1 MRPSCSKPELMAI
14 ACIFGRDCRGAALY
28 SVPLGFPAQ
37 SPAAS
42 RMILFRNLAI
52 ARGPRVLFDRASL
65 TLERGWK
72 IGLVGANGSGKS
84 SLLSLMAGELTPDR
98 GECEIQPGTRIAWI
112 EQVAPALD
120 QPVLEYLLDAD
131 TELRAAETA
140 IREAEEAHHDEDDG
154 HALALAHERFAHAD
168 GYTARARAAALL
180 SGLGFPP
187 DAAGRAV
194 KVFSGGYRMRLN
206 LGRAL
211 MSPSDLL
218 LLDEPTNHLDIDT
231 LLWLENWLRS
241 YPGTLLVVSHDRD
254 FLDRV
259 TDRTLAILPGGESGS
274 MRLYTGNYSSYEQQ
288 RASELIQQAA
298 FAARQERE
306 IKRIEGFVSRFK
318 AKASKARQ
326 AQSRMKQLEKMEKV
340 APVYAADT
348 FHFVFEEPE
357 RQPERIVTLEEASV
371 GYGDRVVLSNIS
383 MSLTRNDRIAVIG
396 ANGAGKTTLVRLLA
410 GELEPTSGRR
420 TTGRDIVIG
429 YFAQHQIET
438 LRADETPLGMMTR
451 LFRGDRE
458 QHLRDFLGGFGFAG
472 EAAQRPI
479 GPLSGGE
486 KSRLA
491 LAALVR
497 RRPNLLLLDEPTNHL
512 DLEMRRSLSMA
523 LQSYEGAL
531 IIVSHDRHLL
541 STCADRIVVVADGK
555 ISDFDGDL
563 EDYRKARLK
572 TERASRD
579 ETPKTS
585 RKDER
590 RADAAARKAA
600 SDAVRSQIKPLE
612 KKLAAI
618 EARVAKL
625 TREAASAHAALADQ
639 SIYEDSQRDRL
650 KGLIEAEARL
660 KSELAAAEDDW
671 LHTSARIEALRAEAR
686 EGAGET
692 V

>member
-1 MRPSCSKPELMAI
+1 
-14 ACIFGRDCRGAALY
+14 
-28 SVPLGFPAQ
+28 
-37 SPAAS
+37 
-42 RMILFRNLAI
+42 MILFRNLAI
-52 ARGPRVLFDRASL
+52 ARGPRTLFDKASL

-72 IGLVGANGSGKS
+72 VGLVGANGSGKS
-84 SLLSLMAGELTPDR
+84 SLLSLMAGEITPDR
-98 GECEIQPGTRIAWI
+98 GECEIQPGTRLAWI
-112 EQVAPALD
+112 EQVAPALE

-131 TELRAAETA
+131 IELRAAEAA
-140 IREAEEAHHDEDDG
+140 IAEAEAAHHDEDDG

-180 SGLGFPP
+180 AGLGFPP
-187 DAAGRAV
+187 DAATRAV
-194 KVFSGGYRMRLN
+194 KEFSGGYRMRLN

-231 LLWLENWLRS
+231 VLWLENWLRA
-241 YPGTLLVVSHDRD
+241 YPGTLLMVSHDRD

-259 TDRTLAILPGGESGS
+259 TERTLAILPGGDAGS
-274 MRLYTGNYSSYEQQ
+274 MRLYTGNYSSYELQ

-298 FAARQERE
+298 FATRQERE

-348 FHFVFEEPE
+348 FHFEFAEPD
-357 RQPERIVTLEEASV
+357 RQPERIVSLEEVSI
-371 GYGDRVVLSNIS
+371 GYGERTVLSNVS
-383 MSLTRNDRIAVIG
+383 MTLTRNDRIAVIG
-396 ANGAGKTTLVRLLA
+396 ANGAGKTTLVRMLA
-410 GELEPTSGRR
+410 GEIDPTGGRR

-438 LRADETPLGMMTR
+438 LRHDETPLAMMTR

-497 RRPNLLLLDEPTNHL
+497 RKPNLLLLDEPTNHL

-523 LQSYEGAL
+523 LQTYEGAL

-541 STCADRIVVVADGK
+541 STCADRIIVVCDGGLA
-555 ISDFDGDL
+555 DFDGDL

-572 TERASRD
+572 TERATRD
-579 ETPKTS
+579 DTPKTS
-585 RKDER
+585 RRDER
-590 RADAAARKAA
+590 RADAAARSAA
-600 SDAVRSQIKPLE
+600 RDAVRAQLKPLE
-612 KKLAAI
+612 KTLAGI
-618 EARVAKL
+618 ESRVANL
-625 TREAASAHAALADQ
+625 AREAETARAALAD
-639 SIYEDSQRDRL
+639 SAIYEDAQRERL
-650 KGLIEAEARL
+650 KQLMQNEARL
-660 KSELAAAEDDW
+660 KAELGRAEDDW
-671 LHTSARIEALRAEAR
+671 LHTTAKIEALKAQSAET
-686 EGAGET
+686 AGET
-692 V
+692 VS

>member
-1 MRPSCSKPELMAI
+1 
-14 ACIFGRDCRGAALY
+14 
-28 SVPLGFPAQ
+28 
-37 SPAAS
+37 
-42 RMILFRNLAI
+42 MILFRNLAI

-98 GECEIQPGTRIAWI
+98 GECEIQPGTRVAWI
-112 EQVAPALD
+112 EQVAPALE

-131 TELRAAETA
+131 LELRAAEAA
-140 IREAEEAHHDEDDG
+140 IREAEEAHDDEDDG
-154 HALALAHERFAHAD
+154 HALALAHEGFAHAD
-168 GYTARARAAALL
+168 GYTARARAASLL
-180 SGLGFPP
+180 AGLGFPP
-187 DAAGRAV
+187 DAAQRAV
-194 KVFSGGYRMRLN
+194 KEFSGGYRMRLN

-231 LLWLENWLRS
+231 MLWLENWLRS

-254 FLDRV
+254 FLDRIS
-259 TDRTLAILPGGESGS
+259 DRILAILPGGARDEIRGS

-298 FAARQERE
+298 FATRQERE

-340 APVYAADT
+340 APIYAADT
-348 FHFVFEEPE
+348 FHFEFEQPE
-357 RQPERIVTLEEASV
+357 RQPERIVTLEEASI
-371 GYGDRVVLSNIS
+371 GYGDRKVLSGIS

-410 GELEPTSGRR
+410 GELAPTDGRR
-420 TTGRDIVIG
+420 TTGRDIVVG

-438 LRADETPLGMMTR
+438 LRADETPLQMMTR
-451 LFRGDRE
+451 LFRSDRE

-497 RRPNLLLLDEPTNHL
+497 RKPNLLLLDEPTNHL

-541 STCADRIVVVADGK
+541 STCADRIIVVADGQLT
-555 ISDFDGDL
+555 DFDGDL

-572 TERASRD
+572 TEKTRRED
-579 ETPKTS
+579 TPKAT

-590 RADAAARKAA
+590 RADAEARKSAA
-600 SDAVRSQIKPLE
+600 EAVRTQTKRIE
-612 KKLAAI
+612 KSLAAI
-618 EARVAKL
+618 ESRVAKL
-625 TREAASAHAALADQ
+625 GREYETAKAALAD
-639 SIYEDSQRDRL
+639 STVYEESQRERL
-650 KGLIEAEARL
+650 KQVIDVEARL
-660 KSELAAAEDDW
+660 KSELAQAEDDW
-671 LHTSARIEALRAEAR
+671 LHASARIEALRAEAR
-686 EGAGET
+686 EAAGET
-692 V
+692 VS

>member
-1 MRPSCSKPELMAI
+1 
-14 ACIFGRDCRGAALY
+14 
-28 SVPLGFPAQ
+28 
-37 SPAAS
+37 
-42 RMILFRNLAI
+42 MILFRNLAI
-52 ARGPRVLFDRASL
+52 ARGPRTLFDRASL

-72 IGLVGANGSGKS
+72 IGLVGANGCGKS
-84 SLLSLMAGELTPDR
+84 SLLSLMAGELTSDR
-98 GECEIQPGTRIAWI
+98 GECEIQPGTRMAWI

-120 QPVLEYLLDAD
+120 QPVIEYLMDAD
-131 TELRAAETA
+131 VDLRAAEA
-140 IREAEEAHHDEDDG
+140 AMAEAEAAHYDEDDG
-154 HALALAHERFAHAD
+154 HALALAHERYAHVD

-180 SGLGFPP
+180 AGLGFPP
-187 DAAGRAV
+187 DAGARAV
-194 KVFSGGYRMRLN
+194 KEFSGGYRMRLN

-231 LLWLENWLRS
+231 VLWLETWLRS
-241 YPGTLLVVSHDRD
+241 YPGTLLIVSHDRD

-259 TDRTLAILPGGESGS
+259 IDRTLAILPGAEAGS

-298 FAARQERE
+298 FASRQDRE

-318 AKASKARQ
+318 AKASKAKQ
-326 AQSRMKQLEKMEKV
+326 AQSRMKQLEKMERV

-348 FHFVFEEPE
+348 FHFQFEEPE
-357 RQPERIVTLEEASV
+357 RQPERIVSLEEVSL
-371 GYGDRVVLSNIS
+371 GYGERTILSNIS
-383 MSLTRNDRIAVIG
+383 MTLTRNDRIAVIG
-396 ANGAGKTTLVRLLA
+396 ANGAGKTTLVRMLA
-410 GELEPTSGRR
+410 GEIEPTGGRR
-420 TTGRDIVIG
+420 STGRDIVIG

-438 LRADETPLGMMTR
+438 LRHDETPLAMMTR

-541 STCADRIVVVADGK
+541 STCADRIIVVSDGGLA
-555 ISDFDGDL
+555 DFDGDL
-563 EDYRKARLK
+563 EDYRKMRLK
-572 TERASRD
+572 TEKTKRD
-579 ETPKTS
+579 DGPKTT

-590 RADAAARKAA
+590 RADAEARN
-600 SDAVRSQIKPLE
+600 SSREAVRTQLKPLE
-612 KKLAAI
+612 KQLATI
-618 EARVAKL
+618 ESRVAKL
-625 TREAASAHAALADQ
+625 GKEAEAARNALADPG
-639 SIYEDSQRDRL
+639 IYDDAQRDRL
-650 KGLIEAEARL
+650 KQLMAADARL
-660 KSELAAAEDDW
+660 KADLAQAEDDW
-671 LHTSARIEALRAEAR
+671 LHISAKIEALKAE
-686 EGAGET
+686 ET
-692 V
+692 VS

>member
-1 MRPSCSKPELMAI
+1 
-14 ACIFGRDCRGAALY
+14 
-28 SVPLGFPAQ
+28 
-37 SPAAS
+37 
-42 RMILFRNLAI
+42 MILFRNLAV
-52 ARGPRVLFDRASL
+52 ARGPRTLFDRASM
-65 TLERGWK
+65 TLERSWK
-72 IGLVGANGSGKS
+72 IGLVGANGCGKS
-84 SLLSLMAGELTPDR
+84 SLLSMMAGELTADR
-98 GECEIQPGTRIAWI
+98 GECEIQPGTRLAWI

-131 TELRAAETA
+131 TDLRAAEA
-140 IREAEEAHHDEDDG
+140 EIAAAEAAHHDDDDG
-154 HALALAHERFAHAD
+154 HALAHAHERFAHVD

-180 SGLGFPP
+180 AGLGFPP
-187 DAAGRAV
+187 DAGERAV
-194 KVFSGGYRMRLN
+194 KEFSGGYRMRLN

-231 LLWLENWLRS
+231 VLWLENWLRS

-254 FLDRV
+254 FLDRIC
-259 TDRTLAILPGGESGS
+259 DRILAILPGAEAGS

-298 FAARQERE
+298 FATRQDRE
-306 IKRIEGFVSRFK
+306 IKRIESFVSRFK

-340 APVYAADT
+340 APIYAADT
-348 FHFVFEEPE
+348 FHFEFEEPE
-357 RQPERIVTLEEASV
+357 RQPERIVSLEEVSV
-371 GYGDRVVLSNIS
+371 GYGDRTILSNVS
-383 MSLTRNDRIAVIG
+383 MTLTRNDRIAVIG
-396 ANGAGKTTLVRLLA
+396 ANGAGKTTLVRMLA
-410 GELEPTSGRR
+410 GEIEPSGGRR
-420 TTGRDIVIG
+420 STGRDIVVG

-438 LRADETPLGMMTR
+438 LRHDETPLAMMTR
-451 LFRGDRE
+451 LFRADRE

-541 STCADRIVVVADGK
+541 STCADRIIVVSDGGLT
-555 ISDFDGDL
+555 DFDGDL

-572 TERASRD
+572 TERTKRD
-579 ETPKTS
+579 AAPKTS

-590 RADAAARKAA
+590 RADADARNAARE
-600 SDAVRSQIKPLE
+600 AVRAQLKPLE
-612 KKLAAI
+612 KQLAAI
-618 EARVAKL
+618 ESRVAKL
-625 TREAASAHAALADQ
+625 GKEANAAHAALADPGL
-639 SIYEDSQRDRL
+639 YEESQRERMKQLVAADAKL
-650 KGLIEAEARL
+650 KA
-660 KSELAAAEDDW
+660 ELARAEDDW
-671 LHTSARIEALRAEAR
+671 LHASAKIEALRAESS
-686 EGAGET
+686 ESAGEA
-692 V
+692 VN

>member
-1 MRPSCSKPELMAI
+1 
-14 ACIFGRDCRGAALY
+14 
-28 SVPLGFPAQ
+28 
-37 SPAAS
+37 
-42 RMILFRNLAI
+42 MILFRNLAI

-98 GECEIQPGTRIAWI
+98 GECEIQPRTRIAWI
-112 EQVAPALD
+112 EQVAPALE

-131 TELRAAETA
+131 IELRAAEAA
-140 IREAEEAHHDEDDG
+140 IRGAEEAHDEDDDG
-154 HALALAHERFAHAD
+154 HALALAHERFAHAE
-168 GYTARARAAALL
+168 GYTARARAASLL
-180 SGLGFPP
+180 AGLGFPP
-187 DAAGRAV
+187 DAAQRAV
-194 KVFSGGYRMRLN
+194 KEFSGGYRMRLN

-231 LLWLENWLRS
+231 VLWLENWLRS

-254 FLDRV
+254 FLDRIS
-259 TDRTLAILPGGESGS
+259 DRILAILPGGEMGS
-274 MRLYTGNYSSYEQQ
+274 MRLYTGKYSSYEQQ

-298 FAARQERE
+298 FATRQERE

-340 APVYAADT
+340 APIYAADT
-348 FHFVFEEPE
+348 FHFKFEQPE
-357 RQPERIVTLEEASV
+357 RQPERIVTLEEASI
-371 GYGDRVVLSNIS
+371 GYGERTVLSGIS
-383 MSLTRNDRIAVIG
+383 MSLTPNDRIAIIG

-410 GELEPTSGRR
+410 GELAPTGGRR
-420 TTGRDIVIG
+420 TTGRDIVVG

-438 LRADETPLGMMTR
+438 LRADETPLQMMTR
-451 LFRGDRE
+451 LFRSDRE

-472 EAAQRPI
+472 EASQRPI

-497 RRPNLLLLDEPTNHL
+497 RKPNLLLLDEPTNHL

-541 STCADRIVVVADGK
+541 STCADRIIVVADGQLT
-555 ISDFDGDL
+555 DFDGDL

-572 TERASRD
+572 TEKTRRED
-579 ETPKTS
+579 TPKAT

-590 RADAAARKAA
+590 RADAEARKSAT
-600 SDAVRSQIKPLE
+600 DAVRTQIKRLE
-612 KKLAAI
+612 KSLATI
-618 EARVAKL
+618 ESKVAKL
-625 TREAASAHAALADQ
+625 GREYETAKAALAD
-639 SIYEDSQRDRL
+639 STVYEESQRERL
-650 KGLIEAEARL
+650 KQVIEVEARL
-660 KSELAAAEDDW
+660 KSELAQAEEDW
-671 LHTSARIEALRAEAR
+671 LHASARIEALRSEAR
-686 EGAGET
+686 EAAGET
-692 V
+692 VD

>member
-1 MRPSCSKPELMAI
+1 
-14 ACIFGRDCRGAALY
+14 
-28 SVPLGFPAQ
+28 
-37 SPAAS
+37 
-42 RMILFRNLAI
+42 MILFRNLSI
-52 ARGPRVLFDRASL
+52 ARGPRTLFDRASL

-72 IGLVGANGSGKS
+72 IGLVGANGCGKS
-84 SLLSLMAGELTPDR
+84 SLLSLMAGEITADR
-98 GECEIQPGTRIAWI
+98 GDCEIQPGTRLAWI
-112 EQVAPALD
+112 EQVAPALE

-131 TELRAAETA
+131 TELRAAEAA
-140 IREAEEAHHDEDDG
+140 IAEAEDAHHDADDG

-180 SGLGFPP
+180 AGLGFPQ
-187 DAAGRAV
+187 DAGARAV
-194 KVFSGGYRMRLN
+194 KEFSGGYRMRLN

-231 LLWLENWLRS
+231 VLWLENWLRG

-254 FLDRV
+254 FLDRII
-259 TDRTLAILPGGESGS
+259 DRTLAILPGGEAGS

-298 FAARQERE
+298 FATRQERE
-306 IKRIEGFVSRFK
+306 IKRIESFVSRFK

-340 APVYAADT
+340 APIYAADT
-348 FHFVFEEPE
+348 FHFEFEEPE
-357 RQPERIVTLEEASV
+357 RQPERIVTLEEVSV
-371 GYGDRVVLSNIS
+371 GYGERVVLSNIS
-383 MSLTRNDRIAVIG
+383 MTLTKSDRIAMIG
-396 ANGAGKTTLVRLLA
+396 ANGAGKTTLVRMLA
-410 GELEPTSGRR
+410 GELEPTAGRR
-420 TTGRDIVIG
+420 TTGRDIVVG

-438 LRADETPLGMMTR
+438 LRADETPLAMMTR
-451 LFRGDRE
+451 LFRSERE

-497 RRPNLLLLDEPTNHL
+497 RKPNLLLLDEPTNHL

-531 IIVSHDRHLL
+531 IIVSHDRHLI
-541 STCADRIVVVADGK
+541 STCADRIIVVGDGALT
-555 ISDFDGDL
+555 DFDGDL

-572 TERASRD
+572 TERVQREDAPR
-579 ETPKTS
+579 TS

-590 RADAAARKAA
+590 RADAQARSATR
-600 SDAVRSQIKPLE
+600 DAVRTRLKPLE
-612 KKLAAI
+612 KQLATL
-618 EARVAKL
+618 ESRVAKL
-625 TREAASAHAALADQ
+625 TQNAEAARGALADP
-639 SIYEDSQRDRL
+639 SIYADDRRDHVKDLTLAESRLRAELSQ
-650 KGLIEAEARL
+650 AE
-660 KSELAAAEDDW
+660 EDW
-671 LHTSARIEALRAEAR
+671 LHLSAKIEALR
-686 EGAGET
+686 GET
-692 V
+692 ADTAD

>member
-1 MRPSCSKPELMAI
+1 
-14 ACIFGRDCRGAALY
+14 
-28 SVPLGFPAQ
+28 
-37 SPAAS
+37 
-42 RMILFRNLAI
+42 MILFRNLAV
-52 ARGPRVLFDRASL
+52 ARGPRTLFDRASL

-84 SLLSLMAGELTPDR
+84 SLLSLMAGEISPDR
-98 GECEIQPGTRIAWI
+98 GECEIQPGTRLAWI

-131 TELRAAETA
+131 TELRATEAE
-140 IREAEEAHHDEDDG
+140 IKEAEEAHHDADDG

-187 DAAGRAV
+187 DAGERAV
-194 KVFSGGYRMRLN
+194 REFSGGYRMRLN

-211 MSPSDLL
+211 MSPSDLM

-231 LLWLENWLRS
+231 VLWLENWLRS

-259 TDRTLAILPGGESGS
+259 TERTLAILPGAESGS

-298 FAARQERE
+298 FATRQERE
-306 IKRIEGFVSRFK
+306 IKRIESFVSRFK

-348 FHFVFEEPE
+348 FHFQFEEPE
-357 RQPERIVTLEEASV
+357 RQPERIVSLEEASI
-371 GYGDRVVLSNIS
+371 GYGERTVLSNVS
-383 MSLTRNDRIAVIG
+383 MTLTRNDRIAVIG
-396 ANGAGKTTLVRLLA
+396 ANGAGKTTLVRMLA
-410 GELEPTSGRR
+410 GELDPTGGRR
-420 TTGRDIVIG
+420 STARDIVIG

-438 LRADETPLGMMTR
+438 LRHDETPLAMMTR
-451 LFRGDRE
+451 LFRADRE

-541 STCADRIVVVADGK
+541 STCADRIIVVADGGLT
-555 ISDFDGDL
+555 DFDGDL
-563 EDYRKARLK
+563 EDYRKARLR

-579 ETPKTS
+579 YTPKTS

-590 RADAAARKAA
+590 RADAAARNAA
-600 SDAVRSQIKPLE
+600 RKAVRTQLKPLE
-612 KKLAAI
+612 KELTRT
-618 EARVAKL
+618 ESRVAKL
-625 TREAASAHAALADQ
+625 TEEAEAARAALAD
-639 SIYEDSQRDRL
+639 SAVYEEAQRERL
-650 KGLIEAEARL
+650 KALLQAEARL
-660 KSELAAAEDDW
+660 KTELAQAEDDW
-671 LHTSARIEALRAEAR
+671 LHTSAKIEALRAQATEA
-686 EGAGET
+686 AGET
-692 V
+692 VS

>member
-1 MRPSCSKPELMAI
+1 
-14 ACIFGRDCRGAALY
+14 
-28 SVPLGFPAQ
+28 
-37 SPAAS
+37 
-42 RMILFRNLAI
+42 MILFRNLAI
-52 ARGPRVLFDRASL
+52 ARGPRTLFDRASM

-84 SLLSLMAGELTPDR
+84 SLLSLMAGELSADR

-112 EQVAPALD
+112 EQVAPALE
-120 QPVLEYLLDAD
+120 QPVLDYLLDAD
-131 TELRAAETA
+131 TELRAAEAA
-140 IREAEEAHHDEDDG
+140 IAEAEAAHHDEDDG
-154 HALALAHERFAHAD
+154 HVLAHAHEQFAHVD
-168 GYTARARAAALL
+168 GYTAPARAAALL
-180 SGLGFPP
+180 AGLGFPP
-187 DAAGRAV
+187 DAGERAV
-194 KVFSGGYRMRLN
+194 KEFSGGFRMRLN

-231 LLWLENWLRS
+231 VLWLENWLRA

-254 FLDRV
+254 FLDRII
-259 TDRTLAILPGGESGS
+259 DRTLAILPGGEAGS
-274 MRLYTGNYSSYEQQ
+274 MRLYTGDYSSYEQQ

-298 FAARQERE
+298 FATRQERE

-340 APVYAADT
+340 APIYAADT
-348 FHFVFEEPE
+348 FHFEFEAPE
-357 RQPERIVTLEEASV
+357 RQPERIVSLEEVSV
-371 GYGDRVVLSNIS
+371 GYGERTILANVS
-383 MSLTRNDRIAVIG
+383 MTLTRNDRIAMIG
-396 ANGAGKTTLVRLLA
+396 ANGAGKTTLVRMLA
-410 GELEPTSGRR
+410 GELAPTDGRR

-438 LRADETPLGMMTR
+438 LRHDETPLAMMTR
-451 LFRGDRE
+451 LFRADRE
-458 QHLRDFLGGFGFAG
+458 QHLRDFLGGFGFSG

-541 STCADRIVVVADGK
+541 STCADRIIVVADGALT
-555 ISDFDGDL
+555 DFDGDL
-563 EDYRKARLK
+563 EDYRKARFK
-572 TERASRD
+572 TERARRD
-579 ETPKTS
+579 DAPKAS
-585 RKDER
+585 RKDAR
-590 RADAAARKAA
+590 RADAEERNAAR
-600 SDAVRSQIKPLE
+600 DAMRAQLKPLE
-612 KKLAAI
+612 KQLAAI
-618 EARVAKL
+618 ESRVAKL
-625 TREAASAHAALADQ
+625 GKEADAARSALADPA
-639 SIYEDSQRDRL
+639 IYAEAQRERL
-650 KGLIEAEARL
+650 KQLMAADARL
-660 KSELAAAEDDW
+660 KADLAQAEDDW
-671 LHTSARIEALRAEAR
+671 LHASAKLEALRE
-686 EGAGET
+686 EVSET
-692 V
+692 APS

>member
-1 MRPSCSKPELMAI
+1 
-14 ACIFGRDCRGAALY
+14 
-28 SVPLGFPAQ
+28 
-37 SPAAS
+37 
-42 RMILFRNLAI
+42 MILFRNLAI
-52 ARGPRVLFDRASL
+52 ARGPRTLFDKASL

-84 SLLSLMAGELTPDR
+84 SLLSLMAGEITPDR
-98 GECEIQPGTRIAWI
+98 GECEIQPGTRLAWI
-112 EQVAPALD
+112 EQVAPALE

-131 TELRAAETA
+131 IELRDAEAAIA
-140 IREAEEAHHDEDDG
+140 GAEAAHHDEDDG

-180 SGLGFPP
+180 AGLGFPP
-187 DAAGRAV
+187 DAAARAV
-194 KVFSGGYRMRLN
+194 KEFSGGYRMRLN

-231 LLWLENWLRS
+231 VLWLENWLRS

-259 TDRTLAILPGGESGS
+259 TERTLAILPGGESGS

-298 FAARQERE
+298 FATRQERE

-348 FHFVFEEPE
+348 FHFEFAEPD
-357 RQPERIVTLEEASV
+357 RQPERIVSLEEVSI
-371 GYGDRVVLSNIS
+371 GYGARTVLSNVS
-383 MSLTRNDRIAVIG
+383 MTLTRNDRIAVIG
-396 ANGAGKTTLVRLLA
+396 ANGAGKTTLVRMLA
-410 GELEPTSGRR
+410 GELEPTGGRR

-438 LRADETPLGMMTR
+438 LRHDETPLAMMTR

-497 RRPNLLLLDEPTNHL
+497 RKPNLLLLDEPTNHL

-523 LQSYEGAL
+523 LQTYEGAL

-541 STCADRIVVVADGK
+541 STCADRIIVVSDGGLA
-555 ISDFDGDL
+555 DFDGDL

-572 TERASRD
+572 TERASRED
-579 ETPKTS
+579 TPKAS

-590 RADAAARKAA
+590 RADAAARSAA
-600 SDAVRSQIKPLE
+600 REAVRAQLRPLE
-612 KKLAAI
+612 KTLAGI
-618 EARVAKL
+618 ESRVAKL
-625 TREAASAHAALADQ
+625 TREAEAARAALAD
-639 SIYEDSQRDRL
+639 SAIYEDSQRERL
-650 KGLIEAEARL
+650 KQATQNEARL
-660 KSELAAAEDDW
+660 KSELAQAEDDW
-671 LHTSARIEALRAEAR
+671 LHTTAKIEALKAQSTET
-686 EGAGET
+686 AGET
-692 V
+692 VN

>member
-1 MRPSCSKPELMAI
+1 
-14 ACIFGRDCRGAALY
+14 
-28 SVPLGFPAQ
+28 
-37 SPAAS
+37 
-42 RMILFRNLAI
+42 MILFRNLAI
-52 ARGPRVLFDRASL
+52 ARGPRTLFDRASL

-98 GECEIQPGTRIAWI
+98 GECEIQPGTRLAWI

-131 TELRAAETA
+131 TGLRASEAA
-140 IREAEEAHHDEDDG
+140 ISEAEAAHHDEDDG

-180 SGLGFPP
+180 AGLGFPP
-187 DAAGRAV
+187 DAGDRAV
-194 KVFSGGYRMRLN
+194 KEFSGGYRMRLN

-231 LLWLENWLRS
+231 VLWLENWLRS

-259 TDRTLAILPGGESGS
+259 TERTLAILPGGTKDEMRGS

-298 FAARQERE
+298 FATRQERE

-348 FHFVFEEPE
+348 FHFEFAEPE
-357 RQPERIVTLEEASV
+357 RQPERIVSLEEVSV
-371 GYGDRVVLSNIS
+371 GYGGRTVLANVS
-383 MSLTRNDRIAVIG
+383 MTLTRNDRIAVIG
-396 ANGAGKTTLVRLLA
+396 ANGTGKTTLVRMLA
-410 GELEPTSGRR
+410 GELAPNGGRR

-438 LRADETPLGMMTR
+438 LRADETPLAMMTR
-451 LFRGDRE
+451 LFRADRE
-458 QHLRDFLGGFGFAG
+458 QHLRDFLGGFGFTG

-531 IIVSHDRHLL
+531 IIVSHDRHLI
-541 STCADRIVVVADGK
+541 STCADRIIVVADG
-555 ISDFDGDL
+555 SLTDFDGDL

-572 TERASRD
+572 TERTKRED
-579 ETPKTS
+579 VPKTS

-590 RADAAARKAA
+590 RADAAARSTARDSIRA
-600 SDAVRSQIKPLE
+600 QIKPLE
-612 KKLAAI
+612 KQLGGI
-618 EARVAKL
+618 ESRVAKL
-625 TREAASAHAALADQ
+625 TREAEAARAELAD
-639 SIYEDSQRDRL
+639 SAIYEEPQRERL
-650 KGLIEAEARL
+650 KQLMQTESRL
-660 KSELAAAEDDW
+660 KTELARAEDDW
-671 LHTSARIEALRAEAR
+671 LHTSAKIEALRDQSAEA
-686 EGAGET
+686 AGET
-692 V
+692 VS

>member
-1 MRPSCSKPELMAI
+1 
-14 ACIFGRDCRGAALY
+14 
-28 SVPLGFPAQ
+28 
-37 SPAAS
+37 
-42 RMILFRNLAI
+42 MILFRNLAI
-52 ARGPRVLFDRASL
+52 ARGPRTLFDRASL

-84 SLLSLMAGELTPDR
+84 SLLSLMAGEITPDR
-98 GECEIQPGTRIAWI
+98 GECEIQPGIRLAWI

-131 TELRAAETA
+131 IELRAAESA
-140 IREAEEAHHDEDDG
+140 ISEAEAAHHDEDDG

-180 SGLGFPP
+180 AGLGFPA
-187 DAAGRAV
+187 DAGGRAV
-194 KVFSGGYRMRLN
+194 KEFSGGYRMRLN

-231 LLWLENWLRS
+231 VLWLENWLRS

-259 TDRTLAILPGGESGS
+259 TERTLAILPGGEAGS

-288 RASELIQQAA
+288 RASELIQLAA
-298 FAARQERE
+298 FATRQERE
-306 IKRIEGFVSRFK
+306 IKRIEGFVARFK

-348 FHFVFEEPE
+348 FHFEFEEPQ
-357 RQPERIVTLEEASV
+357 RQPERIVSLEEVSV
-371 GYGDRVVLSNIS
+371 GYGGRTVLENVALT
-383 MSLTRNDRIAVIG
+383 LTRNDRIAVIG
-396 ANGAGKTTLVRLLA
+396 ANGAGKTTLVRMLA
-410 GELEPTSGRR
+410 GELAPTGGRR
-420 TTGRDIVIG
+420 TAARDIVIG

-438 LRADETPLGMMTR
+438 LRADETPLAMMTR
-451 LFRGDRE
+451 LFRADRE

-541 STCADRIVVVADGK
+541 STCADRIIVVADG
-555 ISDFDGDL
+555 SLADFDGDL

-572 TERASRD
+572 TERASRED
-579 ETPKTS
+579 APKTS

-590 RADAAARKAA
+590 RADAAARNAA
-600 SDAVRSQIKPLE
+600 RGAVRAQLKPLE
-612 KKLAAI
+612 KALVAI
-618 EARVAKL
+618 ESRVVKL
-625 TREAASAHAALADQ
+625 SREAQTARAALADPAL
-639 SIYEDSQRDRL
+639 YEEPQREHL
-650 KGLIEAEARL
+650 KQLLQTEARL
-660 KSELAAAEDDW
+660 KAELALTEDDW
-671 LHTSARIEALRAEAR
+671 LHASAKIEALRAQSAEA
-686 EGAGET
+686 AGET
-692 V
+692 VD

>member
-1 MRPSCSKPELMAI
+1 M
-14 ACIFGRDCRGAALY
+14 
-28 SVPLGFPAQ
+28 
-37 SPAAS
+37 
-42 RMILFRNLAI
+42 
-52 ARGPRVLFDRASL
+52 
-65 TLERGWK
+65 
-72 IGLVGANGSGKS
+72 
-84 SLLSLMAGELTPDR
+84 
-98 GECEIQPGTRIAWI
+98 
-112 EQVAPALD
+112 D

-131 TELRAAETA
+131 IELRAAEAA
-140 IREAEEAHHDEDDG
+140 IGEAEAAHHDEDDG

-168 GYTARARAAALL
+168 GYTARARAGALL
-180 SGLGFPP
+180 AGLGFPP
-187 DAAGRAV
+187 DAGGRAV
-194 KVFSGGYRMRLN
+194 KEFSGGYRMRLN

-231 LLWLENWLRS
+231 VLWVENWLRS

-259 TDRTLAILPGGESGS
+259 TERTLAILPGGEAGS

-288 RASELIQQAA
+288 RASELIQLAA
-298 FAARQERE
+298 FATRQERE

-348 FHFVFEEPE
+348 FHFEFEEPE
-357 RQPERIVTLEEASV
+357 RQPERIVSLEEVSV
-371 GYGDRVVLSNIS
+371 GYGDRTVLANVS
-383 MSLTRNDRIAVIG
+383 MTLTRNDRIAVIG
-396 ANGAGKTTLVRLLA
+396 ANGAGKTTLVRMLA
-410 GELEPTSGRR
+410 GELAPTGGRR
-420 TTGRDIVIG
+420 TAARDIVIG

-438 LRADETPLGMMTR
+438 LRADETPLAMMTR
-451 LFRGDRE
+451 LFRADRE

-541 STCADRIVVVADGK
+541 STCADRIIVVADG
-555 ISDFDGDL
+555 SLTDFDGDL
-563 EDYRKARLK
+563 EDYRKARLR
-572 TERASRD
+572 TERAARED
-579 ETPKTS
+579 TPKTS

-590 RADAAARKAA
+590 RADAAARNAA
-600 SDAVRSQIKPLE
+600 RDAVRAQLKPLE
-612 KKLAAI
+612 KALVGI
-618 EARVAKL
+618 ESRVAKL
-625 TREAASAHAALADQ
+625 TREAEAARAMLADPG
-639 SIYEDSQRDRL
+639 IYEEPQRERL
-650 KGLIEAEARL
+650 KQLLQTEARL
-660 KSELAAAEDDW
+660 KAELAQAEDDW
-671 LHTSARIEALRAEAR
+671 LHTSAKIESLRSQAAES
-686 EGAGET
+686 AGET
-692 V
+692 VG

>member
-1 MRPSCSKPELMAI
+1 
-14 ACIFGRDCRGAALY
+14 
-28 SVPLGFPAQ
+28 
-37 SPAAS
+37 
-42 RMILFRNLAI
+42 MILFRNLAI
-52 ARGPRVLFDRASL
+52 ARGPRTLFDRASL

-72 IGLVGANGSGKS
+72 IGLVGANGCGKS
-84 SLLSLMAGELTPDR
+84 SLLSLMAGELTSDR
-98 GECEIQPGTRIAWI
+98 GECEIQPGTRMAWI

-120 QPVLEYLLDAD
+120 QPVIEYLMDAD
-131 TELRAAETA
+131 VDLRAAEA
-140 IREAEEAHHDEDDG
+140 AMAEAEAAHHDEDDG
-154 HALALAHERFAHAD
+154 HALALAHERYAHVD

-180 SGLGFPP
+180 AGLGFPP
-187 DAAGRAV
+187 DAGARAV
-194 KVFSGGYRMRLN
+194 KEFSGGYRMRLN

-231 LLWLENWLRS
+231 VLWLETWLRS
-241 YPGTLLVVSHDRD
+241 YPGTLLIVSHDRD

-259 TDRTLAILPGGESGS
+259 IDRTLAILPGAEAGS

-298 FAARQERE
+298 FASRQDRE

-318 AKASKARQ
+318 AKASKAKQ
-326 AQSRMKQLEKMEKV
+326 AQSRMKQLEKMERV

-348 FHFVFEEPE
+348 FHFQFEEPE
-357 RQPERIVTLEEASV
+357 RQPERIVSLEEVSL
-371 GYGDRVVLSNIS
+371 GYGERTILSNIS
-383 MSLTRNDRIAVIG
+383 MTLTRNDRIAVIG
-396 ANGAGKTTLVRLLA
+396 ANGAGKTTLVRMLA
-410 GELEPTSGRR
+410 GEIEPTGGRR
-420 TTGRDIVIG
+420 STGRDIVIG

-438 LRADETPLGMMTR
+438 LRHDETPLAMMTR

-541 STCADRIVVVADGK
+541 STCADRIIVVSDGGLA
-555 ISDFDGDL
+555 DFDGDL
-563 EDYRKARLK
+563 EDYRKMRLK
-572 TERASRD
+572 TEKTKRD
-579 ETPKTS
+579 DGPKTT

-590 RADAAARKAA
+590 RADAEARN
-600 SDAVRSQIKPLE
+600 SSREAVRTQLKPLE
-612 KKLAAI
+612 KQLATI
-618 EARVAKL
+618 ESRVAKL
-625 TREAASAHAALADQ
+625 GKEAEAARNALADPG
-639 SIYEDSQRDRL
+639 IYDDAQRDRL
-650 KGLIEAEARL
+650 KQLMAADARL
-660 KSELAAAEDDW
+660 KADLAQAEDDW
-671 LHTSARIEALRAEAR
+671 LHITAKIEALKAE
-686 EGAGET
+686 ET
-692 V
+692 VS